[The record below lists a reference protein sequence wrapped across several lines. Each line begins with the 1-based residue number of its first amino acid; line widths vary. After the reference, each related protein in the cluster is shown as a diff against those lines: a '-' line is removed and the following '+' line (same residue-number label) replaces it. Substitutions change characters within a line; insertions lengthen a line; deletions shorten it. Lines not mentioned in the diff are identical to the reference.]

1 MAVASPAANWLSRYR
16 MSESQG
22 AALPGAKPPAWIF
35 LHGRRSEL
43 SSTMLRQQAE
53 RERLCRITRDDD
65 PRKEEL
71 CRGVSGAS
79 Q

>member
-1 MAVASPAANWLSRYR
+1 MTRFLAL
-16 MSESQG
+16 
-22 AALPGAKPPAWIF
+22 AALALTAGACTVPSYEAEPVSVYQWE
-35 LHGRRSEL
+35 RRQEAIV
-43 SSTMLRQQAE
+43 RQQAE
-53 RERLCRITRDDD
+53 RERLCRITREDD

>member
-1 MAVASPAANWLSRYR
+1 MIRTLTLAGLASLTAACTIPTYEAEPVSAHQW
-16 MSESQG
+16 E
-22 AALPGAKPPAWIF
+22 
-35 LHGRRSEL
+35 RRQE
-43 SSTMLRQQAE
+43 TILRRQAE
-53 RERLCRITRDDD
+53 RERLCRITKEDD

>member
-1 MAVASPAANWLSRYR
+1 MNRIMILALALTTAACTIPTYEPEPVSAHQW
-16 MSESQG
+16 E
-22 AALPGAKPPAWIF
+22 
-35 LHGRRSEL
+35 RRQQAI
-43 SSTMLRQQAE
+43 MRQQAE

>member
-1 MAVASPAANWLSRYR
+1 MNRVLAIAFLAPLATACT
-16 MSESQG
+16 
-22 AALPGAKPPAWIF
+22 LPTYEAEPVSVYQWE
-35 LHGRRSEL
+35 RRQEAII
-43 SSTMLRQQAE
+43 RRQAE
-53 RERLCRITRDDD
+53 RERLCRITKEDD